1 MDAQRRDFLKV
12 TGLGAAGV
20 VAGVRPVLA
29 PVSGAQGRSGMKTSY
44 DPARS
49 SASTDGLISSAPRP
63 RMPAGRRDGK
73 VIIVDSDRVVED
85 RVVRRPGWTSI
96 ALTAEIS

>member
-1 MDAQRRDFLKV
+1 
-12 TGLGAAGV
+12 
-20 VAGVRPVLA
+20 
-29 PVSGAQGRSGMKTSY
+29 
-44 DPARS
+44 
-49 SASTDGLISSAPRP
+49 
-63 RMPAGRRDGK
+63 MPAGRRDGK